1 MIKKI
6 DIQNK
11 RARFEYDL
19 IDEYTAGIVLAGT
32 EIKPIRN
39 GRVSISE
46 SFCEFNEKGDLFTV
60 NMIIEE
66 YGFANKFNH

>member
-32 EIKPIRN
+32 EIKSIRN
-39 GRVSISE
+39 GRVSIQKA
-46 SFCEFNEKGDLFTV
+46 FV
-60 NMIIEE
+60 NSMRRVN
-66 YGFANKFNH
+66 YSQ